1 MQQIKL
7 IQRNFSTSV
16 KSFKGVNTY
25 VTVPEKLVD
34 FQNRVNC
41 YLKEGWRV
49 FSVIPESINNASC
62 MIIVLVRDD
71 SFV

>member
-7 IQRNFSTSV
+7 IQRNFSTTV
-16 KSFKGVNTY
+16 KSIQGVKNY
-25 VTVPEKLVD
+25 VTVPEKLID
-34 FQNRVNC
+34 FQDRVNC

-49 FSVIPESINNASC
+49 FSAIPESINNASC

-71 SFV
+71 

>member
-7 IQRNFSTSV
+7 IQRNFSTTV
-16 KSFKGVNTY
+16 KSVQGVKNY
-25 VTVPEKLVD
+25 VTVPEKLID
-34 FQNRVNC
+34 FQDRVND

-49 FSVIPESINNASC
+49 FSVIPELINNASC

-71 SFV
+71 